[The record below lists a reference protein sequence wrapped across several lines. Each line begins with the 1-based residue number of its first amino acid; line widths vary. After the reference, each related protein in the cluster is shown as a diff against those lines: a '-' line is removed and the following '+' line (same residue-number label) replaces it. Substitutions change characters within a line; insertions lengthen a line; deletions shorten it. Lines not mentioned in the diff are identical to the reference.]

1 MKRADVV
8 LFEQGVFESRKKAQV
23 AIQKGLVFLV
33 RHQQEI
39 KIQKVSQEISFLP
52 TDTWRIITDLEFQY
66 VSRAGAKL
74 HQALEEWQMDVSDFV
89 VLDVGLSTGGFSDCL
104 LQKGARRILG
114 IDVGHSQLHARLQ
127 GHSQLY
133 SLEKW
138 NAKNPL
144 SSEVLSDFF
153 GNTKGPHLFDLMV
166 VDVSFI
172 SMLPV
177 VEAQWRLLKPGGKA
191 VILFKP
197 QFEAGALSLDKKGLV
212 DDAEGLRVLEKTV
225 TTLAD
230 SGKTVLG
237 SRPSALRGEDGNQ
250 EHFIYLQKKS

>member
-33 RHQQEI
+33 SNSQEI
-39 KIQKVSQEISFLP
+39 KILKPSQEISFLP
-52 TDTWRIITDLEFQY
+52 TDTWRVEADLEFQY

-74 HQALEEWQMDVSDFV
+74 HGALEEWKLSVQNLI

-114 IDVGHSQLHARLQ
+114 VDVGHSQLHPRLKN
-127 GHSQLY
+127 HPQLF
-133 SLEKW
+133 SVEKW
-138 NAKNPL
+138 NAKHLLN
-144 SSEVLSDFF
+144 SEVLSAFF
-153 GNTKGPHLFDLMV
+153 GASTEPQLFDFMV

-172 SMLPV
+172 SMLSV
-177 VEAQWRLLKPGGKA
+177 VEAQWPLLKSGGWA
-191 VILFKP
+191 LILFKP
-197 QFEAGALSLDKKGLV
+197 QFEAGVHSLDKKGLV
-212 DDAEGLRVLEKTV
+212 DDAEGLRVLQKTV
-225 TTLAD
+225 TTLAG

-250 EHFIYLQKKS
+250 EYFIYLQKKS